1 MPRKGAP
8 QDAANSW
15 RKSPT
20 QEGRAQGGARVCR
33 QPMDGLSTNPGA
45 NSRSRRAG
53 ARRPRRL
60 GCRFFGLLFFGQ
72 AKKSDS
78 LTAVSETRDVVA
90 GRLRKHKPNKAKQKQ
105 RQMDP
110 GLRRDDEV

>member
-1 MPRKGAP
+1 MRA
-8 QDAANSW
+8 SS
-15 RKSPT
+15 SP
-20 QEGRAQGGARVCR
+20 AQGCAVDEPRSEFANLEGMAARK
-33 QPMDGLSTNPGA
+33 A
-45 NSRSRRAG
+45 
-53 ARRPRRL
+53 RRL

-90 GRLRKHKPNKAKQKQ
+90 GRLRKHKTNKAKQKQ